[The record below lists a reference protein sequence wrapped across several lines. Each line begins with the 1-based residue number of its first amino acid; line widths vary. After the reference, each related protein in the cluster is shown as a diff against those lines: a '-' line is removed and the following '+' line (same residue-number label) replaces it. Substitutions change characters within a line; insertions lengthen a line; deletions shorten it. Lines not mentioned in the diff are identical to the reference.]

1 MIDMIQANRGKWGEL
16 HQKRQRDQE
25 LVNLPSTTRDGDI
38 GDNDVPK
45 AAS

>member
-1 MIDMIQANRGKWGEL
+1 MVDMIQANRAMWDEL
-16 HQKRQRDQE
+16 HQKRQRSQE
-25 LVNLPSTTRDGDI
+25 LVNFSSMTCDSDI